1 MPSFCGLCDLAQP
14 SAQNTQWPSG
24 LCREYVR
31 VFMSTLLSECLGLA
45 RQDEMHLVLVEDV
58 IRWMLLA
65 RFEAVNIERIYHLGD
80 FKLSMYH

>member
-1 MPSFCGLCDLAQP
+1 
-14 SAQNTQWPSG
+14 
-24 LCREYVR
+24 
-31 VFMSTLLSECLGLA
+31 MSTLLSECLGLA